1 MWWRLTPVLFSFAVV
16 LNNRL
21 TLSLN
26 RISGAVRH
34 FLWGILWFKWI
45 YRQRND
51 TMVIFVADELM
62 RF

>member
-34 FLWGILWFKWI
+34 F
-45 YRQRND
+45 YREFYGLKGYTGREMIQW
-51 TMVIFVADELM
+51 
-62 RF
+62 